1 MRLSLILPI
10 TAALLAA
17 CSEPEEQAVV
27 YETAPVAPRPIAVSV
42 EAAGIVEPETT
53 VEVKS
58 KASGEILKIDWDTGD
73 QVAEGELLVQIDQ
86 RTPRNRFSQAEAEL
100 KAARARRTIAETQ
113 MKRAETLFNSGT
125 FTESDYEQTV
135 LEYANA
141 EAQVV
146 TAEVNVQNARIALED
161 TDVRAPITGTIIE
174 KLVEKG
180 QVISSPTMDV
190 GGGTLLIKM
199 ADLSS
204 VQVRALVDETD
215 IGKIRPGMASK
226 VTVSAY
232 PNQPFQGEVL
242 KIEPQA
248 RVEQNVT
255 MFAVLVTLENREGL
269 LLPGMNAEVEISIAQ
284 RQAALAVPTMA
295 LRTMSDIE
303 SSAAMMGI
311 TQDELS
317 QRLAANRADRQ
328 DDSADAPP
336 APPAAN
342 TISMGGRTIELP
354 PGVEAQQVRDIMA
367 KRQQGVELSGADRTI
382 MRKVMQAMGGSGG
395 RRPRGPTT
403 DYRFGG
409 DYWVFASR
417 NGVPEP
423 VPVRTGITDL
433 EYSEIVT
440 GLGASDEVFLL
451 PSSDLFR
458 RQERMRNFTRRFN
471 AVPGISRQ
479 QQ

>member
-1 MRLSLILPI
+1 MRLSLIFI
-10 TAALLAA
+10 IAAALLAA

-58 KASGEILKIDWDTGD
+58 KASGEILKIEWDTGD
-73 QVAEGELLVQIDQ
+73 QVGEGELLVQIDQ

-146 TAEVNVQNARIALED
+146 TADVNVQNARIALED

-248 RVEQNVT
+248 MVEQNVT
-255 MFAVLVTLENREGL
+255 MFAVLVTLENKEGL

-311 TQDELS
+311 SQDELT
-317 QRLAANRADRQ
+317 QRLAAKRSGGQ
-328 DDSADAPP
+328 DDSADASQTPP
-336 APPAAN
+336 TPSPWAAVP
-342 TISMGGRTIELP
+342 SSCRRASQ
-354 PGVEAQQVRDIMA
+354 AQQVRDIMA
-367 KRQQGVELSGADRTI
+367 KRQQGMELSGADRTI
-382 MRKVMQAMGGSGG
+382 MRKVMQAMGGSGR

-409 DYWVFASR
+409 DYWVFVNR
-417 NGVPEP
+417 NGMPEP
-423 VPVRTGITDL
+423 TPVRTGITDL

-440 GLGASDEVFLL
+440 GLDARDEVFLL

-458 RQERMRNFTRRFN
+458 RQERMRDFTRRFN

>member
-1 MRLSLILPI
+1 
-10 TAALLAA
+10 
-17 CSEPEEQAVV
+17 
-27 YETAPVAPRPIAVSV
+27 
-42 EAAGIVEPETT
+42 
-53 VEVKS
+53 
-58 KASGEILKIDWDTGD
+58 
-73 QVAEGELLVQIDQ
+73 
-86 RTPRNRFSQAEAEL
+86 
-100 KAARARRTIAETQ
+100 
-113 MKRAETLFNSGT
+113 
-125 FTESDYEQTV
+125 
-135 LEYANA
+135 
-141 EAQVV
+141 
-146 TAEVNVQNARIALED
+146 
-161 TDVRAPITGTIIE
+161 
-174 KLVEKG
+174 
-180 QVISSPTMDV
+180 
-190 GGGTLLIKM
+190 
-199 ADLSS
+199 
-204 VQVRALVDETD
+204 
-215 IGKIRPGMASK
+215 MASK

-409 DYWVFASR
+409 DYWVFANH

-423 VPVRTGITDL
+423 MPVRTGITDL

-440 GLGASDEVFLL
+440 GLGAGDEVFLL